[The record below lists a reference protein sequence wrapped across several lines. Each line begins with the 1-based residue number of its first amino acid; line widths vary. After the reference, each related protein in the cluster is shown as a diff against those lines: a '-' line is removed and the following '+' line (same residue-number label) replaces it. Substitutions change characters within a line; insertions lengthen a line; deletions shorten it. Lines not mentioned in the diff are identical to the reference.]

1 MGNNSINLRYFRE
14 SSKPM
19 SELKPEQIAERLQHL
34 TELSVALNGIKD
46 VDQLLERILT
56 TAKSMTNADG
66 GTLYRVSE
74 DKQSLEF
81 DIAINDTLN
90 LHFGGSHEKSSKMIS
105 IPLVDQQGQKNLS
118 AVVAYAANLKQSV
131 RIASVYEA
139 DLFNFSEMRRFD
151 EINHYRCQS
160 LLTVPMFDHES
171 ELIGVLQL
179 INAIDPAT
187 QEIQSFSETDQRFI
201 EALASQ
207 AAIALSNQELIFQ
220 LENLFESLVNLINI
234 GIDEKSPNTGRH
246 CQHVPELTMMLA
258 EAAHRHQQ
266 GPLKDFQMTARDRRE
281 LWMAGLLHDCGKI
294 TTPVHVIEKS
304 TKLETIFDRIHLID
318 ARFEILRRDV
328 EIRYL
333 KQSAANSNE
342 HPTTQQDM
350 RDELQQIDSDRAF
363 LKHANIGGERMSD
376 ADQERVRQIAQRTW
390 VDSHGMQ
397 HHLLN
402 VEETENLTIKGGT
415 LTADERKIINNHI
428 AVTIR
433 MLEALPWPKHLK
445 NVPEY
450 AGGHHERMDGKG
462 YPRGLHGS
470 QMSVQARMM
479 AIADIFEALSA
490 KDRPYKTGKNL
501 TESLDILGKFSLNG
515 HIDPELFHVFVK
527 EKVYLEYAKK
537 FMDAAQIDEVDESK
551 IPGYVVPTPASAKP

>member
-1 MGNNSINLRYFRE
+1 
-14 SSKPM
+14 M
-19 SELKPEQIAERLQHL
+19 SELNHEQIAQRLQHL
-34 TELSVALNGIKD
+34 TELSVALNGLED
-46 VDQLLERILT
+46 TDALLERILT
-56 TAKSMTNADG
+56 TAKQLTKADG
-66 GTLYRVSE
+66 GTLYRPNKE
-74 DKQSLEF
+74 KTHLEF
-81 DIAINDTLN
+81 DMAINDTLK
-90 LHFGGSHEKSSKMIS
+90 LHVGGSQPRAKDMRS
-105 IPLVDQQGQKNLS
+105 IPLVDDHGHQNLA
-118 AVVAYAANLKQSV
+118 AVVAYAANIKQSV
-131 RIASVYEA
+131 RISNVYEA
-139 DLFNFSEMRRFD
+139 DLFNFSEMRHFD
-151 EINHYRCQS
+151 EQNNYRCRS
-160 LLTVPMFDHES
+160 LLTVPMLNHEA

-179 INAIDPAT
+179 INAIDPQT
-187 QEIQSFSETDQRFI
+187 QAITSFSETDQGFI

-258 EAAHRHQQ
+258 EAVHRSDAAAF
-266 GPLKDFQMTARDRRE
+266 KDFRMSDRDRRE

-304 TKLETIFDRIHLID
+304 TKLETIFDRIHLVD

-328 EIRYL
+328 EIHYL
-333 KQSAANSNE
+333 KTMPSNE
-342 HPTTQQDM
+342 AERQAAQQEM
-350 RDELQQIDSDRAF
+350 QQTLHQIDSDRAF

-376 ADQERVRQIAQRTW
+376 ADQDRVRQIAQKTW
-390 VDSHGMQ
+390 VDSRGMQ

-402 VEETENLTIKGGT
+402 AEETDNLTIKGGT
-415 LTADERKIINNHI
+415 LTGEERKIINNHI

-462 YPRGLHGS
+462 YPRGLRGD
-470 QMSVQARMM
+470 QMSVQARIM

-490 KDRPYKTGKNL
+490 KDRPYKTGKTL
-501 TESLDILGKFSLNG
+501 TESLDILGKFALNG
-515 HIDPELFHVFVK
+515 HIDPDLFQVFVK
-527 EKVYLEYAKK
+527 EKVYLQYAEK
-537 FMDAAQIDEVDESK
+537 FMDSAQIDTIDESK
-551 IPGYVVPTPASAKP
+551 IPGYTV